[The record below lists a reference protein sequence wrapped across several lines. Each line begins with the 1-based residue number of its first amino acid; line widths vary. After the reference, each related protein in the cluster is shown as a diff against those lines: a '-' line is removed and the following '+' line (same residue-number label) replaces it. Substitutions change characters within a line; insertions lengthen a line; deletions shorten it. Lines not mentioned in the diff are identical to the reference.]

1 MDDSIPPPAI
11 RLRSPL
17 KSRLPAPPPEQGDLF
32 ATGDAGE
39 EGYLKW
45 KAETAML
52 REAESHGPVLKQAS
66 LEAQGDDSGHA
77 LWQAEREQ
85 ERRKFEERWAVP
97 LGHRV
102 RVSLEGEMLELEG
115 RLFHDETSPADR
127 KGIMLRIGS
136 RRFFSSEIQSLV
148 RVDG

>member
-11 RLRSPL
+11 RMRSRLPN
-17 KSRLPAPPPEQGDLF
+17 RLPAPPPEQGDLF
-32 ATGDAGE
+32 AAGNGNE

-45 KAETAML
+45 KSETAIQ
-52 REAESHGPVLKQAS
+52 REEASQVPKLKQAS
-66 LEAQGDDSGHA
+66 LEAQGDAAGHA

-102 RVSLEGEMLELEG
+102 RVNLEGEMLELEG
-115 RLFHDETSPADR
+115 RLFHDETRPADR
-127 KGIMLRIGS
+127 KGIVLRIGS